1 MAGGGGLTLSAVEQN
16 GRCAPGRLWEY
27 VRVLGKS
34 RRKTFLGSLLQLPG
48 TWILV
53 MGATFTLGVFLTLWE
68 PLTDDEELGMV
79 LMVPLNLLLLL
90 WGTSWT
96 GLFRLPTALF
106 RLLRLRRTE
115 KSARFYLSYMEEC
128 QDMIRTSCPYKA
140 VRDVYEGRRAFFLQ
154 MEGSR
159 FLILQKDC
167 FMTGEPGAFR
177 RLMDEKCG
185 KPVNKL

>member
-1 MAGGGGLTLSAVEQN
+1 
-16 GRCAPGRLWEY
+16 
-27 VRVLGKS
+27 
-34 RRKTFLGSLLQLPG
+34 
-48 TWILV
+48 
-53 MGATFTLGVFLTLWE
+53 
-68 PLTDDEELGMV
+68 MV

-115 KSARFYLSYMEEC
+115 QSARFYLSYMEEC
-128 QDMIRTSCPYKA
+128 RDMVRTSCPYEA

-159 FLILQKDC
+159 FLILQ
-167 FMTGEPGAFR
+167 
-177 RLMDEKCG
+177 
-185 KPVNKL
+185 

>member
-1 MAGGGGLTLSAVEQN
+1 MLFAVEQN
-16 GRCAPGRLWEY
+16 GLFSPGLLWEY
-27 VRVLGKS
+27 GRVLGKS
-34 RRKTFLGSLLQLPG
+34 RRKTFLGRLLQLPG
-48 TWILV
+48 TWILF
-53 MGATFTLGVFLTLWE
+53 MGATFTLGMFLTLWE

-96 GLFRLPTALF
+96 GLFRL
-106 RLLRLRRTE
+106 LRLRRTE

-128 QDMIRTSCPYKA
+128 QDMIRTSCPYEA